1 MLEQYECDAY
11 IVSLRDYV
19 NSNDIS
25 SNNSVRN
32 NFSAEMPDTLHP
44 FVSSRGYQDWK
55 TKRCKVNH
63 DMVRVIE
70 DVCII
75 GHYDRFCK
83 CLLIVNWISFHG
95 IQAKLPNMKEI
106 YALLR
111 DSDPSNSKLSRNSL
125 YMRASLIMKM
135 VTYY

>member
-1 MLEQYECDAY
+1 MMLKQY

-19 NSNDIS
+19 DTNDIS
-25 SNNSVRN
+25 INNSVRN

-83 CLLIVNWISFHG
+83 CFIIVNWISFHG
-95 IQAKLPNMKEI
+95 
-106 YALLR
+106 LLH
-111 DSDPSNSKLSRNSL
+111 
-125 YMRASLIMKM
+125 
-135 VTYY
+135 

>member
-1 MLEQYECDAY
+1 MLDLYKSDKY
-11 IVSLRDYV
+11 ILSLRDYV
-19 NSNDIS
+19 GSNDNS

-83 CLLIVNWISFHG
+83 CFIIVNWISFHG
-95 IQAKLPNMKEI
+95 
-106 YALLR
+106 LLH
-111 DSDPSNSKLSRNSL
+111 
-125 YMRASLIMKM
+125 
-135 VTYY
+135 